1 MMSPVEHWPS
11 QVDHQQIST
20 NSFPQMLWPI
30 PTLTTC
36 RISKDCCRP
45 RSRMAPRAW
54 LLLFAA
60 MLPVIFGKVGEDN
73 SANISDIYLDHNA
86 YITLKKN
93 RNKFSLSSPGLV
105 SNSTSNWQTDDLE
118 GGLKWPRRPVI
129 EFMTPAAI
137 FLQPVFWPWRP
148 ASYHGMFSFD
158 LSLATLSLWFRLAP
172 RPSSAITL
180 EVGAH

>member
-1 MMSPVEHWPS
+1 MRLPRNPLISPSGPLWGVILPLLQFVCAPLLCIKNIPNQPFVVQRYNNPIPSLHRSAFCFLKGCCPFQRLIGVMISPVEHWPS

-30 PTLTTC
+30 PKLTTC

-73 SANISDIYLDHNA
+73 SANISDICLDHNA

-93 RNKFSLSSPGLV
+93 S
-105 SNSTSNWQTDDLE
+105 Q
-118 GGLKWPRRPVI
+118 
-129 EFMTPAAI
+129 
-137 FLQPVFWPWRP
+137 
-148 ASYHGMFSFD
+148 
-158 LSLATLSLWFRLAP
+158 
-172 RPSSAITL
+172 
-180 EVGAH
+180 